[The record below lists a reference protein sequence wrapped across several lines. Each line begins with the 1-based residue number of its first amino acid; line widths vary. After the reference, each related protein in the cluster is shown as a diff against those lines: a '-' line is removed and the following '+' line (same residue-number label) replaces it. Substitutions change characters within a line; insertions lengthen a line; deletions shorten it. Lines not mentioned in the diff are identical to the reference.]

1 MHKIINTIGSGR
13 DLVSIIYILVLIF
26 TSVSVN
32 YYFGSIGVLPIDSF
46 AFFDSANFINKGYI
60 PIRDY
65 WTSNGF
71 VIDLIQSIFF
81 KMFGVS
87 WNSYLLHSSI
97 VNLFFS
103 LVTFKFLKEEGLG
116 KASAFFYTFSVAIL
130 AYPSVGVPFP
140 DHHSLLF
147 SLAGIYFL
155 IFAFKKQNNFFWFL
169 LPIILSIAFL
179 SKQIPSAPIILFVFF
194 YMVCFA
200 IYKKNFSLFIP
211 VIISSGIILV
221 LFFFFLFFNDI
232 KFKNF
237 LIQYILFPL
246 TIGSERIDDNGI
258 TNLIFRFLNDFKIF
272 LLLGIILLLQSIQK
286 LKIKKNKLK
295 LIFETNFIFF
305 LLILIIT
312 INQIL
317 IKNQIIIFFLLPI
330 LLGLIQIN
338 LNKNLKIKKYII
350 FFLICLNIFATS
362 KYHQRFNVERK
373 FMELENIDKSKLID
387 ALKISS
393 NLKGLKW
400 ETNKNK
406 KRLND
411 EEVQILLKS
420 IEYLKKNKK
429 NSLIITNYQFILSEI
444 KHNLYPPNRWHTNDG
459 ASYPLVKNKYHNF
472 YVDFYKNKL
481 KSYDI
486 DKIFTLK
493 PVDEKDFNFI
503 LRKECIKTTQINIIL
518 HKHELLNCFE
528 KQ

>member
-81 KMFGVS
+81 KIFGVS

-179 SKQIPSAPIILFVFF
+179 SKQIPSAPFILFVFF
-194 YMVCFA
+194 YM
-200 IYKKNFSLFIP
+200 
-211 VIISSGIILV
+211 
-221 LFFFFLFFNDI
+221 D
-232 KFKNF
+232 
-237 LIQYILFPL
+237 
-246 TIGSERIDDNGI
+246 
-258 TNLIFRFLNDFKIF
+258 
-272 LLLGIILLLQSIQK
+272 
-286 LKIKKNKLK
+286 
-295 LIFETNFIFF
+295 
-305 LLILIIT
+305 
-312 INQIL
+312 
-317 IKNQIIIFFLLPI
+317 
-330 LLGLIQIN
+330 
-338 LNKNLKIKKYII
+338 
-350 FFLICLNIFATS
+350 
-362 KYHQRFNVERK
+362 
-373 FMELENIDKSKLID
+373 
-387 ALKISS
+387 
-393 NLKGLKW
+393 
-400 ETNKNK
+400 
-406 KRLND
+406 
-411 EEVQILLKS
+411 
-420 IEYLKKNKK
+420 
-429 NSLIITNYQFILSEI
+429 
-444 KHNLYPPNRWHTNDG
+444 
-459 ASYPLVKNKYHNF
+459 
-472 YVDFYKNKL
+472 
-481 KSYDI
+481 
-486 DKIFTLK
+486 
-493 PVDEKDFNFI
+493 
-503 LRKECIKTTQINIIL
+503 
-518 HKHELLNCFE
+518 
-528 KQ
+528 